1 MEEYMGLEYIP
12 WKICSVSVSGVI
24 SSDVKV
30 KVARLCLL
38 DDHLDVHSGTSM
50 AAVGT
55 LMVDAQ

>member
-1 MEEYMGLEYIP
+1 MGLEYIP